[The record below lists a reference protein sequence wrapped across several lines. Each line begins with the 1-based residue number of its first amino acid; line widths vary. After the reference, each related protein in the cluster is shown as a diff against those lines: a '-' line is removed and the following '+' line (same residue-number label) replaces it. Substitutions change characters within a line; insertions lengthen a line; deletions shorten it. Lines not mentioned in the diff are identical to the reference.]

1 MVMVEAIITME
12 DTPICVADPYDLIL
26 DEGIDEVYRIMEP
39 CRNCG
44 ELRPRGDLSMSI
56 NGICHLCRACP
67 DARKRDTAEILAV
80 WERMD
85 EGAADGDE
93 EGAADEHDDENDK
106 EE

>member
-1 MVMVEAIITME
+1 ME
-12 DTPICVADPYDLIL
+12 DNPICVSDPYDLIL

-56 NGICHLCRACP
+56 NGICHLCRANP
-67 DARKRDTAEILAV
+67 DARKRDTTDILAV

-85 EGAADGDE
+85 EAAFDEGDP
-93 EGAADEHDDENDK
+93 DEHEPLEAEEDER
-106 EE
+106 

>member
-1 MVMVEAIITME
+1 MVTIEAITMMDDERICIT
-12 DTPICVADPYDLIL
+12 DPYDLIL
-26 DEGIDEVYRIMEP
+26 EEGIDEVYRIMEP

-56 NGICHLCRACP
+56 NGICHLCRANP
-67 DARKRDTAEILAV
+67 NARKRDTTEILAV

-85 EGAADGDE
+85 EGTSDDDE
-93 EGAADEHDDENDK
+93 EDATDEHNDE